1 MQLGHVDALV
11 FTAGLGENDWHTRE
25 RILKRLEKGMKLD
38 IDYDKN
44 MQAVGKECRISRD
57 DSSVQVWVI
66 PTDEEL
72 MIARD
77 TADLLKLD

>member
-1 MQLGHVDALV
+1 
-11 FTAGLGENDWHTRE
+11 
-25 RILKRLEKGMKLD
+25 
-38 IDYDKN
+38 

>member
-1 MQLGHVDALV
+1 MQLGHCDAMV

-25 RILKRLEKGMKLD
+25 RILKGLEEGMHLD
-38 IDYDKN
+38 IDYDLN
-44 MQAVGKECRISRD
+44 MQAVGKECCISRP
-57 DSSVQVWVI
+57 DSAVQVWVI

-77 TADLLKLD
+77 TAALLHL